1 MELREQIILEAKK
14 ELSRREFWEF
24 CLWYDYEFF
33 TARPFLKKV
42 SDAFMKIHRN
52 EIKRLSVSMPPRA
65 GKSYITS
72 LFCAWTLG
80 KFPKDS
86 VMRNTCTARLY
97 EKFSYDVRGI
107 VKNEKF
113 QAVFPCAKLA
123 LDKQAVNGWNLTESK
138 QVGYFGAGVGGTII
152 GFGATKLAITDD
164 LYKSLED
171 ALSENVNEKVLSWV
185 ESTHGSRL
193 ETGCPKID
201 IGTRWT
207 KRDVIGVNMEN
218 GRYDES
224 IVIAAIDEHGN
235 SFCENVKTTAEYK
248 QIKDEIDEVI
258 FLAEYQQEPIEAKG
272 LLFPSTE
279 LRYFTKDNNRT
290 FESSIAYVDVADEGS
305 DNLSAPIGK
314 NIGTN
319 IYITD
324 LLFTK
329 DNSEIT
335 EPLLTAKLNDNKVQ
349 YCRIEANN
357 MGAMYA
363 RNIKKLVKSTEIL
376 TATSTSNKH
385 TRILMDAGFIK
396 KHCLFLDT
404 KEQSLEYKN
413 FMNELTG
420 YLKAGGSKHDDAPD
434 SLSGLVML
442 IRGCLPHLY
451 I

>member
-1 MELREQIILEAKK
+1 MELRDQIIIEAKK
-14 ELSRREFWEF
+14 ELARREFWEF
-24 CLWYDYEFF
+24 CLWYDLEFF

-42 SDAFMKIHRN
+42 ADAFMKIHRN

-97 EKFSYDVRGI
+97 EKFSYDVRGV

-113 QAVFPCAKLA
+113 QAVFPNAKLA

-185 ESTHGSRL
+185 EATHGSRL

-279 LRYFTKDNNRT
+279 LRYFKPDKNLV

-329 DNSEIT
+329 ENSEIT
-335 EPLLTAKLNDNKVQ
+335 EPLLTAKLNENNVR
-349 YCRIEANN
+349 YCRIESNN
-357 MGAMYA
+357 MGAIYA
-363 RNIKKLVKSTEIL
+363 RNITKLAKQTEIY
-376 TATSTSNKH
+376 TASSTSNKH

-396 KHCLFLDT
+396 KNCLFLDPS
-404 KEQSLEYKN
+404 EQNLEYRN
-413 FMNELTG
+413 FMKELTG

-434 SLSGLVML
+434 SLSGLVIF
-442 IRGCLPHLY
+442 IRAILEDRY
-451 I
+451 S

>member
-1 MELREQIILEAKK
+1 MELKEKIILEAKK
-14 ELSRREFWEF
+14 ELARRDFWHF

-33 TARPFLKKV
+33 TNRQFLKQV

-80 KFPKDS
+80 KFPTDS

-113 QAVFPCAKLA
+113 QSIFTDVKLA
-123 LDKQAVNGWNLTESK
+123 LDKQAVNGWNLTDSK

-185 ESTHGSRL
+185 EATHGSRL

-207 KRDVIGVNMEN
+207 KRDVIGVSMDNN
-218 GRYDES
+218 RYDES
-224 IVIAAIDEHGN
+224 IVISAVDIDGN

-258 FLAEYQQEPIEAKG
+258 WLAEYQQEPIEAKG
-272 LLFPSTE
+272 LLFPLKE
-279 LRYFTKDNNRT
+279 LRYYTPTVTRA
-290 FESSIAYVDVADEGS
+290 FESSLCYVDVADEGS

-314 NIGTN
+314 NIGKD
-319 IYITD
+319 IYITNAM
-324 LLFTK
+324 FTV

-335 EPLLTAKLNDNKVQ
+335 EPLLASLLSKEKVN

-357 MGAMYA
+357 SGGMYA
-363 RNIKKLVKSTEIL
+363 RNIIKLVNSCQVL
-376 TATSTSNKH
+376 TAISSKNKH

-396 KHCLFLDT
+396 ANCIFVHPDYQDK
-404 KEQSLEYKN
+404 EYKL
-413 FMNELTG
+413 FMKELGG

-434 SLSGLVML
+434 SLSGLVMF
-442 IRGCLPHLY
+442 IRAMLPKYYL
-451 I
+451 

>member
-1 MELREQIILEAKK
+1 MELRSQIILEAKK
-14 ELSRREFWEF
+14 ELARRDFWQF

-33 TARPFLKKV
+33 SKRLFLEKV
-42 SDAFMKIHRN
+42 AIAFMKIHRN

-80 KFPKDS
+80 KFPEDS

-97 EKFSYDVRGI
+97 EKFSYDVRGV

-113 QAVFPCAKLA
+113 QAVFTDVKLA
-123 LDKQAVNGWNLTESK
+123 MDKQAVNGWNLTNSR

-185 ESTHGSRL
+185 EATHGSRL

-224 IVIAAIDEHGN
+224 IVIAALDENGN
-235 SFCENVKTTAEYK
+235 SFCEHVKTTEEYQ
-248 QIKDEIDEVI
+248 QIKNEIDEVI

-272 LLFPSTE
+272 LLFPKSE
-279 LRYFTKDNNRT
+279 LRYFTPDKNLV

-305 DNLSAPIGK
+305 DNLSAPIGC
-314 NIGTN
+314 NIKTD

-324 LLFTK
+324 VLFSK

-335 EPLLTAKLNDNKVQ
+335 EPLLVSKLKEHDVKF
-349 YCRIEANN
+349 CRIEANN
-357 MGAMYA
+357 MGAIYA
-363 RNIKKLVKSTEIL
+363 RNIRNKSQTQIF
-376 TATSTSNKH
+376 TAVSTSNKH

-396 KHCLFLDT
+396 RHCLFLAP
-404 KEQSLEYKN
+404 EFQSKEYKA
-413 FMNELTG
+413 FMTELTE

-434 SLSGLVML
+434 SMSGLVIF

-451 I
+451 V

>member
-1 MELREQIILEAKK
+1 MTIREQIIQEAKK
-14 ELSRREFWEF
+14 ELARRDFWQF

-33 TARPFLKKV
+33 SKRPFLERV
-42 SDAFMKIHRN
+42 AIAFMKIHRG

-80 KFPKDS
+80 KFPEDS

-113 QAVFPCAKLA
+113 KAVFTDVKLA
-123 LDKQAVNGWNLTESK
+123 DDKQAVNGWNLKASR

-171 ALSENVNEKVLSWV
+171 ALSENTNEKVLSWV
-185 ESTHGSRL
+185 EATHGSRL
-193 ETGCPKID
+193 EKNCPKID

-224 IVIAAIDEHGN
+224 IVIKALDEDGN
-235 SFCENVKTTAEYK
+235 SFCEDVKTTEEYN
-248 QIKDEIDEVI
+248 QIKNEIDEVI

-272 LLFPSTE
+272 LLFPASE
-279 LRYFTKDNNRT
+279 LRYFTPNQTRT
-290 FESSIAYVDVADEGS
+290 FESSISYVDVADEGS

-314 NIGTN
+314 NIGRD

-324 LLFTK
+324 VLFTK
-329 DNSEIT
+329 DNTEIT
-335 EPLLTAKLNDNKVQ
+335 EPLLCSLLKKEGVK

-357 MGAMYA
+357 AGGIYA
-363 RNIKKLVKSTEIL
+363 RNIRNMIRDCAIV
-376 TATSTSNKH
+376 TATSTQNKH

-396 KHCLFLDT
+396 ANCLFVHPDYQT
-404 KEQSLEYKN
+404 KEYKE
-413 FMNELTG
+413 FMKELTG

-434 SLSGLVML
+434 SLSGLVIFIRAML
-442 IRGCLPHLY
+442 KHLY
-451 I
+451 N

>member
-1 MELREQIILEAKK
+1 
-14 ELSRREFWEF
+14 
-24 CLWYDYEFF
+24 
-33 TARPFLKKV
+33 
-42 SDAFMKIHRN
+42 
-52 EIKRLSVSMPPRA
+52 MPPRA

-80 KFPKDS
+80 KFPTDS

-97 EKFSYDVRGI
+97 EKFSYDVRNV
-107 VKNEKF
+107 VKSEKF
-113 QAVFPCAKLA
+113 QQVFTEAKLA
-123 LDKQAVNGWNLTESK
+123 PDKQSVNGWNLTGSR

-185 ESTHGSRL
+185 EATHGSRL

-207 KRDVIGVNMEN
+207 KRDVIGVNMEL

-224 IVIAAIDEHGN
+224 IVIRAIDENGK
-235 SFCENVKTTAEYK
+235 SFCEDVKTTEEYQ

-272 LLFPSTE
+272 LLFPKSE
-279 LRYFTKDNNRT
+279 LRYYKPDKNLS
-290 FESSIAYVDVADEGS
+290 FETSIGYVDVADEGS
-305 DNLSAPIGK
+305 DNLSAPIGR
-314 NIGTN
+314 NIGTD

-324 LLFTK
+324 VLFTK
-329 DNSEIT
+329 ENSEIT
-335 EPLLTAKLNDNKVQ
+335 EPLLVDKLKVNDVK

-357 MGAMYA
+357 MGGIYA
-363 RNIKKLVKSTEIL
+363 RNIRAMSKTEIY
-376 TATSTSNKH
+376 TAVSTGNKH

-396 KHCLFLDT
+396 RNCLFLS
-404 KEQSLEYKN
+404 EEYQSKEYKA
-413 FMNELTG
+413 FIAQLTE

-434 SLSGLVML
+434 SMSGLVL
-442 IRGCLPHLY
+442 FIRAILNDRY
-451 I
+451 

>member
-1 MELREQIILEAKK
+1 MELRSQIILEAKK
-14 ELSRREFWEF
+14 ELARRDFWQF
-24 CLWYDYEFF
+24 CLYYDYEFF
-33 TARPFLKKV
+33 SKRTFLEEV
-42 SDAFMKIHRN
+42 AIAFMKIHRN

-80 KFPKDS
+80 KFPEDS

-97 EKFSYDVRGI
+97 EKFSYDVRGV

-113 QAVFPCAKLA
+113 QAVFTDVKLA
-123 LDKQAVNGWNLTESK
+123 MDKQAVNGWNLTNSR

-152 GFGATKLAITDD
+152 GFGATKLAVTDD

-185 ESTHGSRL
+185 EATHGSRL

-224 IVIAAIDEHGN
+224 IVIAALDENGN
-235 SFCENVKTTAEYK
+235 SFCEHVKTTDEYQ
-248 QIKDEIDEVI
+248 QIKNEIDEVI

-272 LLFPSTE
+272 LLFPKSE
-279 LRYFTKDNNRT
+279 LRYYNPDKNLK
-290 FESSIAYVDVADEGS
+290 FETSIGYVAVADEGS

-314 NIGTN
+314 NIGTD

-324 LLFTK
+324 VLFTK
-329 DNSEIT
+329 ENSEIT
-335 EPLLTAKLNDNKVQ
+335 EPLLTAKLKENDVK

-357 MGAMYA
+357 MGGIYA
-363 RNIKKLVKSTEIL
+363 RNIMAMSTTEIF
-376 TATSTSNKH
+376 TAVSTSNKH

-396 KHCLFLDT
+396 RHCLFLA
-404 KEQSLEYKN
+404 EEHQSKEYKA
-413 FMNELTG
+413 FMVQLTE

-434 SLSGLVML
+434 SLSGLVIF
-442 IRGCLPHLY
+442 IRAILEDRY
-451 I
+451 

>member
-14 ELSRREFWEF
+14 ELARRDFWQF
-24 CLWYDYEFF
+24 CLYYDYEFF
-33 TARPFLKKV
+33 SKRTFLEEV
-42 SDAFMKIHRN
+42 AIAFMKIHRN

-80 KFPKDS
+80 KFPEDS

-113 QAVFPCAKLA
+113 QAVFTDVKLA
-123 LDKQAVNGWNLTESK
+123 MDKQAVNGWNLTNSR

-185 ESTHGSRL
+185 EATHGSRL

-218 GRYDES
+218 KRYDES
-224 IVIAAIDEHGN
+224 IVIAAVNKDGN
-235 SFCENVKTTAEYK
+235 SFCEHVKTTAEYK

-258 FLAEYQQEPIEAKG
+258 WLAEYQQEPIEAKG
-272 LLFPSTE
+272 LLFPLKE
-279 LRYFTKDNNRT
+279 LRYFKPSESLK
-290 FESSIAYVDVADEGS
+290 FESAMCYVDVADEGS
-305 DNLSAPIGK
+305 DYLSAPIGK
-314 NIGTN
+314 NIGKD
-319 IYITD
+319 IYITHAM
-324 LLFTK
+324 FTT
-329 DNSEIT
+329 DNTEIT
-335 EPLLTAKLNDNKVQ
+335 EPLLAAMLKQQDVRF
-349 YCRIEANN
+349 CRIESNN
-357 MGAMYA
+357 GGGMYA
-363 RNIKKLVKSTEIL
+363 RNVGKLVSNCQIL
-376 TATSTSNKH
+376 PAFSGSNKH
-385 TRILMDAGFIK
+385 TRILMDSGFIK
-396 KHCLFLDT
+396 ANCLFLHEDYQD
-404 KEQSLEYKN
+404 KEYKA
-413 FMNELTG
+413 FMKNMSE
-420 YLKAGGSKHDDAPD
+420 YLKAGGAKHDDAPD
-434 SLSGLVML
+434 SMSGLAMFIRAML
-442 IRGCLPHLY
+442 PKYYL
-451 I
+451 